1 MALTKLG
8 LELDPA
14 IFAEHGVNVNDRE
27 LAKQKAKERNRSM
40 EKLYN
45 QQNQQNKAIAV
56 WKKSLW
62 ASGEINFTFD
72 DWKPNERQNTAK
84 ARNLGNKA
92 FKLAK
97 TMINSH
103 LNVIMSGDAGVGKTS
118 LALAMLDL
126 LKQQNKSVLFVS
138 TVALSQ
144 LVAEQYDYQDK
155 RSRLH
160 DLTRAM
166 RTCDVLLLDDLGAD
180 GGSAE
185 KVMGQGY
192 TGTRKDLQ
200 ALLFDIANNRYEGT
214 TKERRQANKDGL
226 KLIKPV
232 HQTIITTNNLTEE
245 LRRIYGERT
254 ISRLVSLDPNHRLA
268 FNDMEDMRTK
278 EGI

>member
-1 MALTKLG
+1 MALTKLN
-8 LELDPA
+8 LDLDPA
-14 IFAEHGVNVNDRE
+14 MFAEHGVDVNE
-27 LAKQKAKERNRSM
+27 YASAKEKAESRNKAMDKRR
-40 EKLYN
+40 N
-45 QQNQQNKAIAV
+45 QQNQRNKANAV
-56 WKKSLW
+56 WAKSLW
-62 ASGEINFTFD
+62 ASGEIQFAFN

-97 TMINSH
+97 EMVNSH
-103 LNVIMSGDAGVGKTS
+103 FNVIMSGDAGVGKTS
-118 LALAMLDL
+118 LALAMLDQL
-126 LKQQNKSVLFVS
+126 RKQGKEVLFVS

-144 LVAEQYDYQDK
+144 LVAEQYNYQDK

-214 TKERRQANKDGL
+214 AKERRQANKDGL